1 MQGDLEKGNST
12 GRLIAVCGKGGVGKT
27 AVTTLIT
34 KVIVNSGRGL
44 KLLAIDA
51 DPAMG
56 LPNTLGVSVL
66 KTMGEI
72 RDNIISTAKKAKDKR
87 KIELAT
93 MLDYM
98 VFETLLELDGYS
110 LLAMGRSEAGGCY
123 CPVNDLLRGAIEELS
138 KGFDIVIIDGE
149 AGLEQIHR
157 NVMRKIDTLI
167 AVTDKSARGFQVVG
181 TIKEMAM
188 SGKILRCN
196 RMGMIINRIREE
208 EEEQLIEAAREMGIE
223 VFGCIPEDENIARH
237 DLVGEPLLDVDSDSP
252 AVVAAREIVDKLD
265 LLPQHGQ
272 AGVI

>member
-1 MQGDLEKGNST
+1 VSESLKNKSAK

-27 AVTTLIT
+27 AVTALIT
-34 KVIVNSGRGL
+34 KVIVSSGRDL

-56 LPNTLGVSVL
+56 LPNTLGVSVPT
-66 KTMGEI
+66 TMGEI
-72 RDNIISTAKKAKDKR
+72 RDNIIKTARTTREQR
-87 KIELAT
+87 KTELAT

-98 VFETLLELDGYS
+98 VFETLIELDGYS

-138 KGFDIVIIDGE
+138 RGFDIVIIDGE

-181 TIKEMAM
+181 TIKKMAM
-188 SGKILRCN
+188 SGKVLRCN
-196 RMGMIINRIREE
+196 RIGAVINRIREE
-208 EEEQLIEAAREMGIE
+208 EKTQVLKSARETGIE

-237 DLVGEPLLDVDSDSP
+237 DLIGKPLLDVDSDSP
-252 AVVAAREIVDKLD
+252 AVIGVRAIVENLE
-265 LLPQHGQ
+265 LLPQLGET
-272 AGVI
+272 GLK